1 MTQRPPRSTRT
12 DTLFPYTTLFRS
24 PFQSHEC
31 GIANRDRHPRVI
43 PPQSSYK
50 LRTATALRPHQTPVE
65 PFEQGRQLGRRHPHH
80 AVAHLRPDELP
91 TLQPL
96 VHEHQARPIPDQQ
109 LHPLGPLP
117 TEHGDPTPERV
128 ATDHPT
134 TRRHQAVTPP
144 PDVHRPTP
152 PP

>member
-109 LHPLGPLP
+109 LHPIGTFR
-117 TEHGDPTPERV
+117 TEHEERTAERIEPEHPLHRRP
-128 ATDHPT
+128 PT
-134 TRRHQAVTPP
+134 TAALPE
-144 PDVHRPTP
+144 DHRP
-152 PP
+152 